1 MGRFALLVAT
11 FTAALAVIL
20 FAVYFGLEG
29 LESLQN
35 WIADKF
41 RTLKLENKDVD
52 YTFREELIFA
62 VIVTAVMILGVSAI
76 FAIYIYVS
84 GLAYSIYDL
93 FINLGQ
99 KTAKGFN
106 ALKTVTFGDA
116 SAVKSIWYSAIA
128 SVLSIF
134 VLWALATGSSLLPFS
149 LPTPYVGQTSFEYTA
164 QNAAGETDTATV
176 TVLIHKFEDKP
187 EKPEASAES
196 GGFAMNDVI
205 VSPERRRKPVGAK
218 RNDEG
223 AKEDGFRITAINGQA
238 IEPNGQVEVE
248 GGAVAMLSK
257 GSLQFRA
264 YSGLTMD
271 PLFLPPPEQVWK
283 RFLSLSSE
291 GYQGV
296 SIWEH
301 LFWSLYRVILG
312 LFLGCLFGIPLG
324 YAMGLNSWL
333 RSWFDPVVEFMRP
346 IPPLALIPLVI
357 VWFGIGEQGKIVLL
371 FLAALWIMVIAARS
385 GVADVNISK
394 VHAAYSLGTTRRQL
408 MRHVI
413 VPNSLPQIFT
423 GARVA
428 MGVCWGTVVA
438 AELVAA
444 EKGIGKMIIAASKFQ
459 QTDIILVGVIIIG
472 IVGMGI
478 EVLMRKMENR
488 LIPWK
493 GRG

>member
-1 MGRFALLVAT
+1 MMERFWDW
-11 FTAALAVIL
+11 IL
-20 FAVYFGLEG
+20 F
-29 LESLQN
+29 SLPP
-35 WIADKF
+35 WKELSEAAM
-41 RTLKLENKDVD
+41 TLF
-52 YTFREELIFA
+52 TMIPGITGIFA
-62 VIVTAVMILGVSAI
+62 VFLLFSALFYGV
-76 FAIYIYVS
+76 
-84 GLAYSIYDL
+84 YSLVLDGASRRSS
-93 FINLGQ
+93 FE
-99 KTAKGFN
+99 KA
-106 ALKTVTFGDA
+106 KTVTFGDA
-116 SAVKSIWYSAIA
+116 SSVRTIWMAAVA
-128 SVLSIF
+128 SVLSILF
-134 VLWALATGSSLLPFS
+134 MWSLATGSKLLPFS
-149 LPTPYVGQTSFEYTA
+149 LPQPFVGETQFEYTA
-164 QNAAGETDTATV
+164 QNAAGETDTAIV
-176 TVLIHKFEDKP
+176 TVLVHEFENKNA
-187 EKPEASAES
+187 EKPEPAAEN
-196 GGFAMNDVI
+196 GGFANNDVV
-205 VSPERRRKPVGAK
+205 VSPERRRKIVGEK

-223 AKEDGFRITAINGQA
+223 AKEDGYKIIAINGEA
-238 IEPNGQVEVE
+238 IAPGGSVAIE
-248 GGAVAMLSK
+248 GGAVSMLDK
-257 GSLQFRA
+257 GSLQYRA
-264 YSGLTMD
+264 FAGWTMD
-271 PLFLPPPEQVWK
+271 PLFLPPPEQVWN
-283 RFLSLSSE
+283 RFVDLNND
-291 GYQGV
+291 GYQGI
-296 SIWEH
+296 SLWEH

-385 GVADVNISK
+385 GVADVNITK
-394 VHAAYSLGTTRRQL
+394 IHAAYSLGTTKRQL
-408 MRHVI
+408 MRNVI

>member
-1 MGRFALLVAT
+1 MERFTDWLLFNLPPWNELSEAVLTLLQMIPGIAGILAVFLLFSALLYG
-11 FTAALAVIL
+11 F
-20 FAVYFGLEG
+20 Y
-29 LESLQN
+29 SLVLDGKKRRSSF
-35 WIADKF
+35 DK
-41 RTLKLENKDVD
+41 
-52 YTFREELIFA
+52 
-62 VIVTAVMILGVSAI
+62 
-76 FAIYIYVS
+76 
-84 GLAYSIYDL
+84 
-93 FINLGQ
+93 Q
-99 KTAKGFN
+99 KT
-106 ALKTVTFGDA
+106 VSFGDA
-116 SAVKSIWYSAIA
+116 SSVKAIWFAAIA
-128 SVLSIF
+128 SVLSLLFI
-134 VLWALATGSSLLPFS
+134 WSLATGSKLLPFS
-149 LPTPYVGQTSFEYTA
+149 LPTPYVGQTQFEYTA
-164 QNAAGETDTATV
+164 QNGAGETDTATV
-176 TVLIHKFEDKP
+176 TVLVHKFEDRP
-187 EKPEASAES
+187 EKPEAGAET
-196 GGFAMNDVI
+196 GGFAMNDV
-205 VSPERRRKPVGAK
+205 VVTPERRRKPVGAQ

-223 AKEDGFRITAINGQA
+223 AKEDGFAVTAINGQP
-238 IEPNGQVEVE
+238 IKPGETVEVE
-248 GGAVAMLSK
+248 GGAIAMLPK

-264 YSGLTMD
+264 YTGWTMD
-271 PLFLPPPEQVWK
+271 PLFLPPPEQVWS
-283 RFLSLSSE
+283 RFVSLNNE
-291 GYQGV
+291 GYQGI
-296 SIWEH
+296 SLWEH

-394 VHAAYSLGTTRRQL
+394 IHAAYSLGTTRRQL

-493 GRG
+493 GRS